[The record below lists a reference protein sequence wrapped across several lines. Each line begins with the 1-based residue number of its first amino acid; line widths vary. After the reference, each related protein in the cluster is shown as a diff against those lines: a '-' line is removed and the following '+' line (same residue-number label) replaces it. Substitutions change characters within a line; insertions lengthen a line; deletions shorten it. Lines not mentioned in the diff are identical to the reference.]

1 MLVTL
6 AVVTEVTTPTSGFG
20 ALSNTLQSLSMYAVA
35 LALTAGLPPG
45 FVVLRRVIDAA
56 RSGTELALRPGT
68 FVLLCLECCALA
80 SAAVSYP
87 IVVIF
92 AEFWGPGFRP
102 ASIALTLGLE
112 SVAGVTG
119 HEAVAL
125 FLLAVVCWAVAWL
138 VAAVRGEA

>member
-6 AVVTEVTTPTSGFG
+6 AVATGMTTPTSGFG

-35 LALTAGLPPG
+35 LTLTAGLPPG

-56 RSGTELALRPGT
+56 GSGTELALGPGT
-68 FVLLCLECCALA
+68 FVLLCLECCALV
-80 SAAVSYP
+80 SAVASYP
-87 IVVIF
+87 LVVIF
-92 AEFWGPGFRP
+92 AEFLGPGFQS
-102 ASIALTLGLE
+102 ASIALTFGLE

-138 VAAVRGEA
+138 VAAVRGET